1 MRAAVRR
8 LAGPA
13 VAATLLQGL
22 FNVVDTFWV
31 GRGLGA
37 AALAGVSTAG
47 FAVWVVLS
55 IAELPAVGL
64 TAVASRRHGEGR
76 PDAAAAAVYD
86 AFWLGVGVA
95 LLIGAAGLAGL
106 SGLFQLMATP
116 GDVTLEGSA
125 YLGVYLVGAP
135 IVFAYFVMDAAF
147 RAAGDTRTP
156 LVLLAVSLGLNAVLD
171 PLLMFGIG
179 PLPRLGIQGAA
190 LATLVTRGAGCAVG
204 YHWLAQRG
212 LLRRG
217 RPRGASIVRMSGIG
231 LPVSA
236 GGAVFSLV
244 YIVLTRITSQFGTPA
259 LAALGVGH
267 KVESIS
273 YMACVGFGLAAAT
286 TVGQNLGSGS
296 RDRASESGRI
306 ATWYA
311 VLLTGAVG
319 LAFLLIPEALMGLFT
334 TDDSVI
340 AAGASYLRIVSVAQ
354 VFMAL
359 EIVLMMGME
368 GAGYSLAPWIA
379 SVTFTLLRLPLALW
393 LRGPMGLAGIW
404 WSISSTAVGRGVAV
418 TWIWRR
424 GLWMERR
431 V

>member
-1 MRAAVRR
+1 M
-8 LAGPA
+8 
-13 VAATLLQGL
+13 AATLLQGL

-31 GRGLGA
+31 GRGLGP

-55 IAELPAVGL
+55 ISELPAVGL

-76 PDAAAAAVYD
+76 PGEAATAVYD
-86 AFWLGVGVA
+86 AFWLGIGVA
-95 LLIGAAGLAGL
+95 ALVGAAGLTGL
-106 SGLFQLMATP
+106 SALFQLMATP
-116 GDVTLEGSA
+116 EEVTLQGSR

-156 LVLLAVSLGLNAVLD
+156 LLLLAVSLGLNAVLD

-179 PLPRLGIQGAA
+179 PFPRLGIQGAA
-190 LATLVTRGAGCAVG
+190 LATLLTRGAGCAAG
-204 YHWLAQRG
+204 YRWLWRRG
-212 LLRRG
+212 LLRRR
-217 RPRGASIVRMSGIG
+217 RPDGKSILRMSWIG

-244 YIVLTRITSQFGTPA
+244 YVVLTRITSQFGTPA

-273 YMACVGFGLAAAT
+273 YMACIGFGLAAAT
-286 TVGQNLGSGS
+286 AVGQNLGSGS
-296 RDRASESGRI
+296 RERAAEAGRI

-311 VLLTGAVG
+311 VMLTGAVG
-319 LAFLLIPEALMGLFT
+319 LAFLLVPETLMGVFT
-334 TDDSVI
+334 TDPSVI
-340 AAGASYLRIVSVAQ
+340 SAGSSYLRIVSLAQ

-379 SVTFTLLRLPLALW
+379 SVTFTLLRLPLAVW
-393 LRGPMGLAGIW
+393 LRRPMGLAGIW

-418 TWIWRR
+418 AWIWR
-424 GLWMERR
+424 GAAWMERK